1 MEVNNRMV
9 IELNPTE
16 QIQLCCDVYAAEP
29 IYSPRGYSRE
39 VFGNHFEQM
48 ECDADG
54 NVLKCMLQKKILYRS
69 LEKWIANL
77 TLDGDSNVN
86 WYFIDSNGK
95 KHNVG

>member
-16 QIQLCCDVYAAEP
+16 QIQLYCDVIALEP
-29 IYSPRGYSRE
+29 IFSPYHYSKA

-48 ECDADG
+48 ECDAQG
-54 NVLKCMLQKKILYRS
+54 NILKCMLTKRILFRS
-69 LEKWIANL
+69 LQKWIAQL
-77 TLDGDSNVN
+77 TLDGDNN
-86 WYFIDSNGK
+86 IDWYFIDSNGK